1 MAIFTA
7 YMLDS
12 SQPIGIFDSGIG
24 GLTVVRQVQQLM
36 PAENVVYL
44 GDTARVPYGTKSI
57 KTVNRFACED
67 TAFLYTQNVKTIIVA
82 CNSASASALPALNKR
97 FSLPIFGV
105 IVPGAIAAVEA
116 TRNGRIGVIGT
127 QATIRSRAY
136 PRAINELGKNVEI
149 HGCACP
155 LLVPL
160 VEEGWVEHKVTTV
173 VLREYL
179 APLLAKKIDTLVLGC
194 THYPLL
200 KAAIAR
206 LTGPDIVLVDS
217 AESCAQY
224 VQRELERLGLLAPE
238 GRGGMVLNVTDE
250 MERVTDLAERFL
262 GQRPEKVAEVKLTSL

>member
-36 PAENVVYL
+36 PAENIVYL

-57 KTVNRFACED
+57 ETVNRFAYED
-67 TAFLYTQNVKTIIVA
+67 TAFLYTQNVKAIIVA
-82 CNSASASALPALNKR
+82 CNTASASAVPILNER

-160 VEEGWVEHKVTTV
+160 VEEGWGEHKVTTE

-179 APLLAKKIDTLVLGC
+179 APLLAKQIDTLVLGC

-262 GQRPEKVAEVKLTSL
+262 GQRPEKVAQVELTSL

>member
-1 MAIFTA
+1 MR
-7 YMLDS
+7 DS

-36 PAENVVYL
+36 PAENIVYL
-44 GDTARVPYGTKSI
+44 GDTARVPYGTKGTE
-57 KTVNRFACED
+57 TVNRFACED
-67 TAFLYTQNVKTIIVA
+67 AAFLHTQNVKAIVVA
-82 CNSASASALPALNKR
+82 CNSASASALPVLNER
-97 FSLPIFGV
+97 FSQPTFGV
-105 IVPGAIAAVEA
+105 IVPGAIAAVNA

-127 QATIRSRAY
+127 QATLRSRAY
-136 PRAINELGKNVEI
+136 DRAIHELGENIEV
-149 HGCACP
+149 HGQACP

-160 VEEGWVEHKVTTV
+160 VEEGWVDHDVTAA

-179 APLLAKKIDTLVLGC
+179 EPLLARKIDTLVLGC

-200 KAAIAR
+200 KAAIAHV
-206 LTGPDIVLVDS
+206 TGPDIALVDS

-224 VQRELERLGLLAPE
+224 VQRELERLGLLASE

-262 GQRPEKVAEVKLTSL
+262 GQRPEKVAQVELSSL

>member
-1 MAIFTA
+1 MRGPT
-7 YMLDS
+7 
-12 SQPIGIFDSGIG
+12 QPVGIFDSGIG

-36 PAENVVYL
+36 PAENIVYL

-116 TRNGRIGVIGT
+116 TSNGRIGVVGT

-160 VEEGWVEHKVTTV
+160 VEEGWGEHKVTTE

-262 GQRPEKVAEVKLTSL
+262 GQRPEKVAQVELTSL

>member
-1 MAIFTA
+1 
-7 YMLDS
+7 MLDS

-67 TAFLYTQNVKTIIVA
+67 TAFLSTQNVKTIIVA
-82 CNSASASALPALNKR
+82 CNSASASALPVLNER

-116 TRNGRIGVIGT
+116 TSNGRIGVIGT

-136 PRAINELGKNVEI
+136 LRAINELGKNVVI

-160 VEEGWVEHKVTTV
+160 VEEGWVEHKVTTEI
-173 VLREYL
+173 LREYL

-224 VQRELERLGLLAPE
+224 VQRELERLGLLASE

-262 GQRPEKVAEVKLTSL
+262 GQRPEKVAQVELTSL